1 MSRSWLGWVVCQFYD
16 IFVLN
21 GCAKLDGN
29 LDFPEL
35 LDKQG
40 LCFEHSFRTRFF
52 TRNGTQGIRNLRKV
66 GKLVHLVVGI
76 AGKRSTVAVANLH
89 PVPVVEICRY
99 AFVYQEFRI
108 RDLVSMNNGR
118 RRRRCRSRR
127 RAKKKRE
134 NPHRCQQRL
143 VFVKNYNTRI

>member
-1 MSRSWLGWVVCQFYD
+1 M
-16 IFVLN
+16 
-21 GCAKLDGN
+21 DGN

-40 LCFEHSFRTRFF
+40 VCFEHSNFEHGFF
-52 TRNGTQGIRNLRKV
+52 TRNGTQGIRNLCKV

-76 AGKRSTVAVANLH
+76 TGKRSTVAVANLH

-108 RDLVSMNNGR
+108 RDSVSR
-118 RRRRCRSRR
+118 
-127 RAKKKRE
+127 
-134 NPHRCQQRL
+134 
-143 VFVKNYNTRI
+143 